1 MTKRLIL
8 LINNL
13 SVSFVGLAGCV
24 STGYHGSYYYNNY
37 GIDYFEENE
46 YNSAIQ
52 SYNKAIELDPE
63 HNYTYNSRGI
73 SYNEKEEYGK
83 AIQDHNK
90 VIECV
95 F

>member
-1 MTKRLIL
+1 
-8 LINNL
+8 L
-13 SVSFVGLAGCV
+13 SVSFVGLVGCV
-24 STGYHGSYYYNNY
+24 LTGNHGTYYYNNRS
-37 GIDYFEENE
+37 IDYCEENE
-46 YNSAIQ
+46 YDSAIQ

-83 AIQDHNK
+83 AIQDHNE